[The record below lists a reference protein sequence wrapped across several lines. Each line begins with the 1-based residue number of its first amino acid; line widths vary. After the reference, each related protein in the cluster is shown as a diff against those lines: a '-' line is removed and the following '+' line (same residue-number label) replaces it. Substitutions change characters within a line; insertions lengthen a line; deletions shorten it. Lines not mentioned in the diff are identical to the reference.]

1 MKMRYLILAT
11 LLYAQASGATIYIFT
26 PGKPAQIINK
36 NADGYTV
43 TEMDSGV
50 TQVLNLNG
58 MSVIYGG
65 GRPTSFIM
73 DGGKGAQEMQG
84 PIPAL
89 NPIDGEVAPAIP
101 IEYVQ

>member
-1 MKMRYLILAT
+1 MRYFIAIAMLWAT
-11 LLYAQASGATIYIFT
+11 CAHGTIYIFT
-26 PGKPAQIINK
+26 PGKPAQIINQ

-50 TQVLNLNG
+50 TQVLNLQG

-73 DGGKGAQEMQG
+73 DGGKGAQELQG
-84 PIPAL
+84 PIPAV
-89 NPIDGEVAPAIP
+89 NPYDGDVTPVLP
-101 IEYVQ
+101 IEYMQ